1 MLGPRASP
9 ELKAHLIERM
19 GLDKPLAWQVLLFF
33 GDLLRGDMGTDVFTE
48 RAVSDIVFE
57 QLPHTLELIFFSIV
71 WSAALGVFLG
81 VYAAVKRG
89 SLADKI
95 TATLSVGCVAIPAFV
110 VAILSLL
117 LFSVHWR
124 WFPAIGAGDPDD
136 FADRLPHLVLPAFA
150 IGLSWVGYV
159 ARLVRAA
166 MLEIITEPYIRTAQ
180 AFGLPPGRVILV
192 YALRSAILPVITIIG
207 VGMGILLSQAG
218 VYGNCLCPPRVGQAD
233 YRLHYHPQLSDCH
246 GWCARLHGFV
256 RLFDGG
262 RRYRQR
268 GAGCARPTAMRT
280 AAAGAVAVLRR
291 LSQRPIGLMSL
302 CVVVVVVLSALL
314 ADWLVPYDPNAL
326 DIRAR
331 TQGPSAAH
339 WLGTDQLGRDL
350 LSRAIMGGRVALQ
363 VALPAVF
370 CAMFLGMTLGMV
382 AAFGPRWLDGAIM
395 IFLDTVRS
403 FPTVMFALAVVALVG
418 PSLVTV
424 VFVVIVTSIP
434 PVWACRANSGAELA
448 QQ

>member
-1 MLGPRASP
+1 
-9 ELKAHLIERM
+9 
-19 GLDKPLAWQVLLFF
+19 
-33 GDLLRGDMGTDVFTE
+33 
-48 RAVSDIVFE
+48 
-57 QLPHTLELIFFSIV
+57 
-71 WSAALGVFLG
+71 
-81 VYAAVKRG
+81 
-89 SLADKI
+89 
-95 TATLSVGCVAIPAFV
+95 
-110 VAILSLL
+110 
-117 LFSVHWR
+117 
-124 WFPAIGAGDPDD
+124 
-136 FADRLPHLVLPAFA
+136 
-150 IGLSWVGYV
+150 
-159 ARLVRAA
+159 
-166 MLEIITEPYIRTAQ
+166 
-180 AFGLPPGRVILV
+180 
-192 YALRSAILPVITIIG
+192 
-207 VGMGILLSQAG
+207 
-218 VYGNCLCPPRVGQAD
+218 
-233 YRLHYHPQLSDCH
+233 
-246 GWCARLHGFV
+246 
-256 RLFDGG
+256 
-262 RRYRQR
+262 
-268 GAGCARPTAMRT
+268 MRT

-302 CVVVVVVLSALL
+302 CIVVIVVLSALL

-418 PSLVTV
+418 PSLITV

-434 PVWACRANSGAELA
+434 QYGRVARTQALSLRNSEYILAERSLGASLPRILFVHILPNIIGILA
-448 QQ
+448 VLAAMDIPAVIALEAGLSFLGMGVKPPTPSWGVLLKDGYALIRNTPWPIIAGGVPIVLATLGFTFLGETLRDIIDPRLRKEQ